1 MLGVMRI
8 LGMGGVFERV
18 FLVVPRVMHSLVVAF
33 SSRGCRRDGFH
44 RRSVGGYRSF
54 GRGMIMGVIVMMV
67 IVFVGMIMAVI
78 VRVVVIM
85 RVRLVA
91 MIVMAVRLVVV
102 MNSLA
107 MVPGIMGMR
116 VVGMRAGGFSLIGL
130 GG

>member
-1 MLGVMRI
+1 
-8 LGMGGVFERV
+8 
-18 FLVVPRVMHSLVVAF
+18 
-33 SSRGCRRDGFH
+33 
-44 RRSVGGYRSF
+44 
-54 GRGMIMGVIVMMV
+54 MIMGVIVMMV
-67 IVFVGMIMAVI
+67 IVFVRMIMAVI

>member
-8 LGMGGVFERV
+8 LGMGGVLEGV
-18 FLVVPRVMHSLVVAF
+18 LVVVAVVMHDFVTAF
-33 SSRGCRRDGFH
+33 GGLMGGCNGFNRR
-44 RRSVGGYRSF
+44 RVGGYRGF

-67 IVFVGMIMAVI
+67 IVFVRMIMAVI

>member
-1 MLGVMRI
+1 MLGVMAI
-8 LGMGGVFERV
+8 IGIGCVLHCVLVIVGV
-18 FLVVPRVMHSLVVAF
+18 VMHDFVTAF
-33 SSRGCRRDGFH
+33 GGLKGGCNGVNPRR
-44 RRSVGGYRSF
+44 VGGYRGF
-54 GRGMIMGVIVMMV
+54 GRGTIMGVIVMMV
-67 IVFVGMIMAVI
+67 IVFVRMIMAVI

-91 MIVMAVRLVVV
+91 MICMAVRLVVV